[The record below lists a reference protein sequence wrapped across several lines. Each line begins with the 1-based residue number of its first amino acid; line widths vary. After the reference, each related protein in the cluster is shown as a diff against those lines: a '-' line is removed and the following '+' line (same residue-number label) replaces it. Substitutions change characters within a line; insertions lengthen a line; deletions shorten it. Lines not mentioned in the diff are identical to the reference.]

1 MKRKTDVQLLQTA
14 LRTWPDQRAGRNQL
28 LEHFSKERKWD
39 AAKVDRVLARAIE
52 DADSC
57 IAYRYKKYEFTGSE
71 SEKGA
76 LLYRQVAT
84 VLKNS
89 WGPRHHMKD
98 LRPFVTAHGGK
109 HGAMDWMH
117 PDVAILGTPKKK
129 AHPNDTD
136 KCHSFEVERL
146 GGFKL
151 DSIFQAYVQGKGS
164 HFSWVV
170 FHKRD
175 VRTDAYKE
183 RVLWAANRVGVG
195 LIAYEKPTAFSTWHT
210 CLEAEPRKPTK
221 AESLEFQE
229 QAMGQLLH
237 PW

>member
-1 MKRKTDVQLLQTA
+1 MKRKTDVQILQAA
-14 LRTWPDQRAGRNQL
+14 LRTSLGQKASRDQLVEQ
-28 LEHFSKERKWD
+28 FSKERNWD
-39 AAKVDRVLARAIE
+39 AAKVDRVLARAVA
-52 DADSC
+52 DPDSC
-57 IAYRYKKYEFTGSE
+57 IALRYKKYEFTGSE
-71 SEKGA
+71 SEKDA
-76 LLYRQVAT
+76 LLYRQVAA

-89 WGPRHHMKD
+89 WGPRHHMKN

-117 PDVAILGTPKKK
+117 PDVAILGSPKRK
-129 AHPNDTD
+129 AQPNESD

-175 VRTDAYKE
+175 VRTNAYEE
-183 RVLWAANRVGVG
+183 RVRWAAQRVGVG
-195 LIAYEKPTAFSTWHT
+195 LIAYEKPTVFSTWDLW
-210 CLEAEPRKPTK
+210 LEAEPRKPTK
-221 AESLEFQE
+221 SESLEFQE
-229 QAMGQLLH
+229 QAMGQFLH